1 MSGPIIL
8 VCFFWLAGADQS
20 ALQYYT
26 EASRTNPDYLA
37 PQFGLGQMHLVN
49 NDLKRAAQCFE
60 RVLRTQV
67 RTVKPPCLHLM
78 KDTCRPFVRTTLVAE
93 QY

>member
-1 MSGPIIL
+1 MVPFTP
-8 VCFFWLAGADQS
+8 CFFFLLVGADQS
-20 ALQYYT
+20 ALQYYM

-67 RTVKPPCLHLM
+67 LRAPSVLRQRSC
-78 KDTCRPFVRTTLVAE
+78 FVFI
-93 QY
+93 